1 MARRV
6 SRGIPFPFTVMPS
19 ADGQDVPTDITGN
32 SNRTRDYSFV
42 LRSRHQ
48 FAFKGMQYVADPI
61 LNFAVMY
68 LKVADR
74 SMSQTSYGISNL
86 EKDETGK
93 FRMPRDAAGIR
104 AAMERRRATA
114 GDVNAG
120 AAAGNAAAAE
130 PERNPKSLARDHVV
144 DARYQR

>member
-1 MARRV
+1 MPA
-6 SRGIPFPFTVMPS
+6 GI
-19 ADGQDVPTDITGN
+19 AGN

-74 SMSQTSYGISNL
+74 SMSQTSYGISNV
-86 EKDETGK
+86 EIDEIGT
-93 FRMPRDAAGIR
+93 FRMPRSCVLVGPAW
-104 AAMERRRATA
+104 
-114 GDVNAG
+114 
-120 AAAGNAAAAE
+120 
-130 PERNPKSLARDHVV
+130 
-144 DARYQR
+144 